1 MSLRHKARSAGLQVL
16 CSLAWRNQVLT
27 DDVEKTIEA
36 VKDEFFPQQR
46 EDDFFRELI
55 FGVIKK
61 RGEMD
66 PKIQEKAPKFKIDK
80 IAAVDR
86 VLLEMGAYELCYTDT
101 PLQVVINEYIELAK
115 EFGDEGTPRF
125 VNGVLSALSELKA
138 ENNIDQNS

>member
-16 CSLAWRNQVLT
+16 CSLSWRNQVLT
-27 DDVEKTIEA
+27 DDVEKTIKAIKE
-36 VKDEFFPQQR
+36 EFFPQQR

-61 RGEMD
+61 RREMD

-80 IAAVDR
+80 IATVDR
-86 VLLEMGAYELCYTDT
+86 VLLEMGTYELHYTDT

-115 EFGDEGTPRF
+115 EFGEEGTPRF
-125 VNGVLSALSELKA
+125 VNAVLSALSKPEEAINTDTK
-138 ENNIDQNS
+138 E